1 MSECQASTSAQH
13 QCDTCHKTFSKE
25 RYLRRHC
32 RLVHVEDQR
41 ATCQFCNKQICKS
54 NLKRHEDLVHRE
66 IKTYTCNDCQT
77 QYGTKEQLDSH
88 KRKEHYLPKL
98 HCNYC
103 NKSVTYISNLR
114 QHNKICA
121 SNPVKPKKKKKKQF
135 KCTKCRKIFM
145 SGRYL
150 WAHVKNIHEEGQKAI
165 CDVCGE

>member
-88 KRKEHYLPKL
+88 KLCPNFIVITVTNQSHILATWLNQKNSSSAPNVERYSCQAGICGHMLRTYMKRDRRLYVMYVENNLP
-98 HCNYC
+98 
-103 NKSVTYISNLR
+103 LR
-114 QHNKICA
+114 
-121 SNPVKPKKKKKKQF
+121 
-135 KCTKCRKIFM
+135 R
-145 SGRYL
+145 R
-150 WAHVKNIHEEGQKAI
+150 
-165 CDVCGE
+165 